1 MNIEIWKTI
10 ENYNN
15 YEISTYGNVRN
26 IKTNKNL
33 KAYLDI
39 PGYLNITLYKN
50 KKNKSFK
57 IHRLV
62 AFAFIEN
69 IKNKLT
75 VNHIDKNKQNNCIL
89 NLEWATMSE
98 QNMAINKNIC
108 FNKISKIAV
117 YKINPVTNIIID
129 KYNSISEASKWI
141 FNEKLT
147 NSRDFNKIVCSSI
160 SSKICAVA
168 KGNRNIAYNY
178 KWKYYNEIEQIDNK
192 IEKTDNEIWKE
203 IPLELTNN
211 KNGYF
216 ISSCARFKNTK
227 GHIIT
232 DYKYSSGYKRLSIQ
246 RKTILLH
253 RLVAITF
260 IPNLENKE
268 QVNHIDGNKLNNKLE
283 NLEWVTNKENQVHKI
298 NSGLYKGEKGIIQYD
313 LNMNK
318 INEFK
323 SIITASKIL
332 NIDISIISNN
342 CRGKTKNPK
351 CGYQFRYSK

>member
-1 MNIEIWKTI
+1 MNIEIWKII
-10 ENYNN
+10 ENFNN
-15 YEISTYGNVRN
+15 YEISTLGNVRN
-26 IKTNKNL
+26 IKTNKKL
-33 KAYLDI
+33 KPYLDI
-39 PGYLNITLYKN
+39 PGYLNITLSKN
-50 KKNKSFK
+50 NIKQSFK

-62 AFAFIEN
+62 AFAFIQNIEN
-69 IKNKLT
+69 KPT

-98 QNMAINKNIC
+98 QNMAINKDISLNK
-108 FNKISKIAV
+108 NSKISV
-117 YKINPVTNIIID
+117 YKIDPLTNIIID
-129 KYNSISEASKWI
+129 KYNSISEAAKWI
-141 FNEKLT
+141 FDVKLT
-147 NSRDFNKIVCSSI
+147 TSKVFNKIVSSSI

-168 KGNRNIAYNY
+168 NGNRNIAYKF
-178 KWKYYNEIEQIDNK
+178 KWKYYNEVDK
-192 IEKTDNEIWKE
+192 FDNEIWKE

-216 ISSCARFKNTK
+216 ISSYARFKNTK

-232 DYKYSSGYKRLSIQ
+232 DYKHSSGYKRLSIQ

-283 NLEWVTNKENQVHKI
+283 NLEWVTNKENQIHKI
-298 NSGLYKGEKGIIQYD
+298 NTGLYKGEKNIIQYD

-318 INEFK
+318 INEYK

-332 NIDISIISNN
+332 NIDVSIISKN

-351 CGYQFRYSK
+351 CGYQFRYIN